1 MNTNHSNHSNHR
13 YDQVEGKPGSPSP
26 EISRSGTF
34 KKEGKKEVW
43 SDKRH
48 AGLVNFL
55 LFHLPS
61 IAVTI
66 SLFCLYLREVT
77 WKPPGPGSEVL
88 GILQFAAK
96 AHEGLIVVSLS
107 DILLHRVRWG
117 LLGQE
122 GVPLGFL
129 SSAHHLPAPLL
140 YLFSWEFWGT
150 VVYPV
155 NNKVSHFISV
165 AAIIILTLIGIG
177 AAPTS
182 AVTMIPREVWQ
193 PVKIDTSSDEI
204 ASSLNLTHFGADL
217 GTLYLN
223 SSIYKMNLGS
233 GEEDAPLGSGD
244 CLSALALGEE
254 TGCFDVSPM
263 MQSFW
268 ASITLLPGN
277 TRSQTSIPVTRLGR
291 WAPFRP
297 IEYSSF
303 EGFETQTA
311 WATGPM
317 YGISYVLSRAGAE
330 VSAYPDRDFKIE
342 AKIKDSEEERWKQPV
357 VIVSCR
363 EPETE
368 GSNNDSLA
376 FKWTDDDAFGSFSL
390 TLDLTEESLA
400 SFHGE
405 DIKSHYATL
414 DLQDRIDRPLSA
426 SMLLAGW
433 QRIESGPTNN
443 TLVYN
448 LCLIQARWMEADIWV
463 NTGQAVGAQTDLGI
477 DKKDIP
483 NHMRKTSSSE
493 NVIQMSS
500 DWLDRIGAQNSTAS
514 EDSNATENQAY
525 IQIYEGAMR
534 FLSKAGSTST
544 VRATFLP
551 EMLSIY
557 FVDALTDLKGWSLWE
572 DDAEKTDSNKAPA
585 ADDQVLDFAFS
596 SHLYGYF
603 LGGGFVLPLSMSI
616 LGIHV
621 IIVLIH
627 HCLLFFTPRPWF
639 SSRWESWGELVT
651 LAMRSRPPPESRMR
665 NIGAGVG
672 SAETWAMPIV
682 VRDLDNQGRLE
693 MVLKEDVASAL
704 GVGEDM
710 EAHPLMGLVRPG
722 VKYG

>member
-1 MNTNHSNHSNHR
+1 MSLITLPT
-13 YDQVEGKPGSPSP
+13 EGKRHFASP
-26 EISRSGTF
+26 EIPRSGTF

-48 AGLVNFL
+48 AGLANFL

-66 SLFCLYLREVT
+66 SLFGLYLGEVT

-129 SSAHHLPAPLL
+129 SSAHHLPAPFL

-150 VVYPV
+150 VVHPV
-155 NNKVSHFISV
+155 RNRASHFISV

-182 AVTMIPREVWQ
+182 AITMIPREIWQ
-193 PVKIDTSSDEI
+193 PVKIDTSSDQI

-217 GTLYLN
+217 GTLYMN
-223 SSIYKMNLGS
+223 SETYKMNLGS
-233 GEEDAPLGSGD
+233 DEEDEPAGSGD

-303 EGFETQTA
+303 DGFETQTA

-317 YGISYVLSRAGAE
+317 YGISYVLSWAGPK

-342 AKIKDSEEERWKQPV
+342 AKIKNSDTAKWKQPV
-357 VIVSCR
+357 VVVSCR
-363 EPETE
+363 EPEAE
-368 GSNNDSLA
+368 VSNNESLI
-376 FKWTDDDAFGSFSL
+376 FKWTDDDAFGSFNL

-400 SFHGE
+400 SFRGE
-405 DIKSHYATL
+405 DVKSRYAPL
-414 DLQDRIDRPLSA
+414 DLQSRVDIPLSA
-426 SMLLAGW
+426 SMLLAGR
-433 QRIESGPTNN
+433 QKVEGVPTNG

-448 LCLIQARWMEADIWV
+448 LCLIQARWMETDIWV
-463 NTGQAVGAQTDLGI
+463 NTGQAVGAQTDLGVR
-477 DKKDIP
+477 KEDIP
-483 NHMRKTSSSE
+483 SHMRKTSSSE
-493 NVIQMSS
+493 NVIQMRSG
-500 DWLDRIGAQNSTAS
+500 WLDWVGAQNFTESGT
-514 EDSNATENQAY
+514 NNRTENHAY

-534 FLSKAGSTST
+534 FLSRAGSAST

-557 FVDALTDLKGWSLWE
+557 FADALTDLKGWSLWDE
-572 DDAEKTDSNKAPA
+572 DAEETDTNKAPS
-585 ADDQVLDFAFS
+585 ADDQVLDFTFS
-596 SHLYGYF
+596 SHLYGYV
-603 LGGGFVLPLSMSI
+603 LGGGYVLPLSISI
-616 LGIHV
+616 LWIHV
-621 IIVLIH
+621 IIVIVH

-639 SSRWESWGELVT
+639 SSRWESWGDLVA
-651 LAMRSRPPPESRMR
+651 LAMRSRPPPGSTMH

-672 SAETWAMPIV
+672 SAETWAIPIV

-693 MVLKEDVASAL
+693 MVLKEDVASAV
-704 GVGEDM
+704 GVGDDM
-710 EAHPLMGLVRPG
+710 EVHTLMGLVRPG

>member
-1 MNTNHSNHSNHR
+1 MIK
-13 YDQVEGKPGSPSP
+13 VIPIEGKPRSPSP

-107 DILLHRVRWG
+107 DILLHRVRGG

-165 AAIIILTLIGIG
+165 AAIILLTLIGTG

-182 AVTMIPREVWQ
+182 AVTMIPREIWQ
-193 PVKIDTSSDEI
+193 PVKIDTSSDQI

-223 SSIYKMNLGS
+223 NK
-233 GEEDAPLGSGD
+233 
-244 CLSALALGEE
+244 

-330 VSAYPDRDFKIE
+330 VSAYLGRDFKIE
-342 AKIKDSEEERWKQPV
+342 AKIKDSEEENWKQPV
-357 VIVSCR
+357 VVVSCR

-376 FKWTDDDAFGSFSL
+376 FEWTDDDAFGSFSY
-390 TLDLTEESLA
+390 T
-400 SFHGE
+400 
-405 DIKSHYATL
+405 
-414 DLQDRIDRPLSA
+414 RP
-426 SMLLAGW
+426 
-433 QRIESGPTNN
+433 N
-443 TLVYN
+443 
-448 LCLIQARWMEADIWV
+448 
-463 NTGQAVGAQTDLGI
+463 
-477 DKKDIP
+477 
-483 NHMRKTSSSE
+483 
-493 NVIQMSS
+493 
-500 DWLDRIGAQNSTAS
+500 
-514 EDSNATENQAY
+514 
-525 IQIYEGAMR
+525 
-534 FLSKAGSTST
+534 
-544 VRATFLP
+544 
-551 EMLSIY
+551 
-557 FVDALTDLKGWSLWE
+557 
-572 DDAEKTDSNKAPA
+572 
-585 ADDQVLDFAFS
+585 
-596 SHLYGYF
+596 
-603 LGGGFVLPLSMSI
+603 
-616 LGIHV
+616 
-621 IIVLIH
+621 
-627 HCLLFFTPRPWF
+627 
-639 SSRWESWGELVT
+639 
-651 LAMRSRPPPESRMR
+651 
-665 NIGAGVG
+665 
-672 SAETWAMPIV
+672 
-682 VRDLDNQGRLE
+682 
-693 MVLKEDVASAL
+693 
-704 GVGEDM
+704 
-710 EAHPLMGLVRPG
+710 
-722 VKYG
+722 